1 MLVQL
6 MQCAS
11 ENSVIRKKLSTIQTV
26 NCVFKEDS
34 SIINPVIILDY
45 NSQSMNSVNYM
56 YIPTFDRY
64 YYMQDIRALTGG
76 RYMVTCKL
84 DVLQSFASDILSLLV
99 VVDKQKSSDKT
110 DLYIDDGSFVTE
122 NRLVNSIYNFP
133 NSFNDNGEFILIT
146 VGG

>member
-1 MLVQL
+1 MQVQL

-11 ENSVIRKKLSTIQTV
+11 ENNVIRKKLSTIQTV
-26 NCVFKEDS
+26 NCLFKEES

-45 NSQSMNSVNYM
+45 NLQSMSNVNYM

-76 RYMVTCKL
+76 RYMVTGKL

-99 VVDKQKSSDKT
+99 VVDKQKSDSKS

-122 NRLVNSIYNFP
+122 NRLVNNIYNFP
-133 NSFNDNGEFILIT
+133 NGFNDNGEFILIT